1 MPPYHEAILLLIG
14 ELIMTM
20 KLEEANE
27 LLRVGY
33 LKFKFEYHAE
43 LEAKYN
49 ATGLSIMQLNE
60 TPEGALFAK
69 NISTLIAADMAEM
82 FGE

>member
-1 MPPYHEAILLLIG
+1 
-14 ELIMTM
+14 M

-43 LEAKYN
+43 LEEKYN
-49 ATGLSIMQLNE
+49 TTGLSIMQLNE
-60 TPEGALFAK
+60 SLEGSKIAK
-69 NISTLIAADMAEM
+69 KISTLIATDMAEM